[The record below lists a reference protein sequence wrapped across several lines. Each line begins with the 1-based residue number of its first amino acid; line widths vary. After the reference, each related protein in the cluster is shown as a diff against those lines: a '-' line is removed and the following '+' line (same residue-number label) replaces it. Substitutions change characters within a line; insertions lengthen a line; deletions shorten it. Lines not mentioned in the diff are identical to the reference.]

1 MAAPINDTDTDFFIS
16 YTSPDRRWAE
26 WIAWELEEAGYSV
39 IVQAWDFVAGRNF
52 VHEMQIAAQRAR
64 RTIAV
69 LTPAYLTAP
78 FPAAEWEAAFRDDP
92 TGAERKLVPVR
103 VEPCQPKGILA
114 SIVWIDLVGLDEGA
128 ARERLLAGMRDRA
141 KPSEPPSFPGH
152 AATSPPVFP
161 ATDRDGDDEAPPAA
175 SLPVVGP
182 VASTGVPARL
192 ASLFFV
198 ADAVDERQGQVT
210 VTVTGDRHLVRALDA
225 LTSQSYGRRRVR
237 LAYGDRVLE
246 GDLAPIERSVV
257 GIATRLIVQLERVE
271 PVRGETM
278 RAGTSGYSADDLV
291 ELGVRHFFFGD
302 PLPDALGF
310 LRHMT
315 DPRIDPAELERAS
328 RDDHPADA
336 VRLLLLETLVAG
348 GNASTIT
355 EFQLG
360 PEQNGGRRLVLE
372 WEEPLVY
379 TNVAPQRRRVEGI
392 WRV

>member
-1 MAAPINDTDTDFFIS
+1 VTTPIDDGGTDFFIS

-26 WIAWELEEAGYSV
+26 WIAWQLEEAGYSV

-52 VHEMQIAAQRAR
+52 VHEMQMAAQRAR

-69 LTPAYLTAP
+69 LTPAYLVAP

-103 VEPCQPKGILA
+103 VERCQPDGILA
-114 SIVWIDLVGLDEGA
+114 SIVWVDLLGLDEEA

-152 AATSPPVFP
+152 AATSPPAFP
-161 ATDRDGDDEAPPAA
+161 VTDGDGDNAATPPVSAPAVTLATP
-175 SLPVVGP
+175 S
-182 VASTGVPARL
+182 GVPARL

-198 ADAVDERQGQVT
+198 ADAVDERQGRVT
-210 VTVTGDRHLVRALDA
+210 VTITGDRNLVRALDA
-225 LTSQSYGRRRVR
+225 LASQSYGRRRVR

-246 GDLAPIERSVV
+246 GDLAPTERSVA
-257 GIATRLIVQLERVE
+257 GAATRLIVQLERVE
-271 PVRGETM
+271 EVRGETM
-278 RAGTSGYSADDLV
+278 RAGTSGYSPDDLV
-291 ELGVRHFFFGD
+291 ELGIRHLFFGD
-302 PLPDALGF
+302 PLPDALGI
-310 LRHMT
+310 LKHMT
-315 DPRIDPAELERAS
+315 DPRIDPAELERAT
-328 RDDHPADA
+328 RDQYPADA
-336 VRLLLLETLVAG
+336 VRLLLLETLVAK

-360 PEQNGGRRLVLE
+360 PEQDGGRHLLLE
-372 WEEPLVY
+372 WEEPLAY
-379 TNVAPQRRRVEGI
+379 TNVAPQRRRVEGM